1 MRMSDPFR
9 RVNCTGH
16 RRMAGVQL
24 TPEEDT
30 VDYPDEDDG
39 VDELMPADLWF

>member
-1 MRMSDPFR
+1 
-9 RVNCTGH
+9 
-16 RRMAGVQL
+16 MAAMPL

-30 VDYPDEDDG
+30 VDDPDEDDG

>member
-1 MRMSDPFR
+1 MRMVDPFR
-9 RVNCTGH
+9 EDECLANARTAS
-16 RRMAGVQL
+16 RSL

-30 VDYPDEDDG
+30 VDDPDEDDG